1 MKKLVLYSFLFLIYI
16 GFCSF
21 GIHKFYVSIYQ
32 INFNQKNK
40 MLEVTSR
47 IFVDDLNTI
56 LFKKYNQ
63 KTHLGEVTE
72 TPEDLILMKKY
83 ILDNLSIKINGQ
95 KKTFNFLS
103 KEMETNVLIV
113 YFNIKDISNIKTFE
127 IKNTCLLDLNS
138 DQQNIIQTTFY
149 GKKETL
155 LLTPST
161 IKGFMKP

>member
-1 MKKLVLYSFLFLIYI
+1 MKKIAIFTFSFLVII

-21 GIHKFYVSIYQ
+21 EIHKFYVSIYQ

-40 MLEVTSR
+40 RLEITSR

-56 LFKKYNQ
+56 LLKKYDQ
-63 KTHLGEVTE
+63 KTHLGETAE

-83 ILDNLSIKINGQ
+83 ILDNLSVKINGQ
-95 KKTFNFLS
+95 KKTINFLI
-103 KEMETNVLIV
+103 KEMETNVLV
-113 YFNIKDISNIKTFE
+113 CYYNIKDISSIKTFE
-127 IKNTCLLDLNS
+127 IQNTCLLDLNA

-161 IKGFMKP
+161 IKGFLKL